1 MRILSAVVAIAM
13 ALPFS
18 PIKSSVLSDCEDTG
32 KPMCYTI
39 DDGVWR
45 VVSSYNPYRS
55 KAVKL
60 CKSRK
65 VSVPCLTTP
74 KHGKAVSVHMTER

>member
-18 PIKSSVLSDCEDTG
+18 PVKSSVLSDCEDTG
-32 KPMCYTI
+32 KPACYTY
-39 DDGVWR
+39 DDGSWR
-45 VVSSYNPYRS
+45 VVTSYNPYRG
-55 KAVKL
+55 KVVKL
-60 CKSRK
+60 CKPRK

-74 KHGKAVSVHMTER
+74 KHGKAVYVYMTGR